1 MTLVRQSFTGFVLQW
16 RRFSYRCCSIPPW
29 IRRGGASGDEFIKKS
44 HWFVSVLS
52 LTTL

>member
-1 MTLVRQSFTGFVLQW
+1 MAQVFLPVVVQS
-16 RRFSYRCCSIPPW
+16 PPW